1 MAEAPAFTAQPR
13 AEPPCVALQS
23 SECRAAPSRPC
34 QYSLVPEAYRLEHGL
49 NANAGICSSN
59 HCKRFVKALPPVGQ
73 PGRRGPSKKR
83 RKDEE
88 TLPDAPLRGPSP
100 SHRQQPRFVIEVFEM
115 KAVRR
120 TAVDCERQTTDEA
133 VHAARRNALPQTS
146 APNEFQVH
154 GTFKMAAEERE
165 FPDTYIFTVAQLHDA
180 GLSKTVI
187 MAKLQAFQQQL
198 QLECQQELQELQEPE
213 EAAERGPGIR
223 E

>member
-49 NANAGICSSN
+49 NANAGVCTSN

-88 TLPDAPLRGPSP
+88 TLPDGPLRGPSP

-146 APNEFQVH
+146 APNEYQVH
-154 GTFKMAAEERE
+154 GTFK
-165 FPDTYIFTVAQLHDA
+165 LHYPLVQDV
-180 GLSKTVI
+180 GGGT
-187 MAKLQAFQQQL
+187 
-198 QLECQQELQELQEPE
+198 
-213 EAAERGPGIR
+213 
-223 E
+223 

>member
-1 MAEAPAFTAQPR
+1 
-13 AEPPCVALQS
+13 
-23 SECRAAPSRPC
+23 
-34 QYSLVPEAYRLEHGL
+34 
-49 NANAGICSSN
+49 
-59 HCKRFVKALPPVGQ
+59 
-73 PGRRGPSKKR
+73 
-83 RKDEE
+83 
-88 TLPDAPLRGPSP
+88 
-100 SHRQQPRFVIEVFEM
+100 M

-198 QLECQQELQELQEPE
+198 
-213 EAAERGPGIR
+213 
-223 E
+223 